1 MKKWTVVGLF
11 WFVQVFTDIIRVSF
25 AVVAPAL
32 MNLYDITP
40 QAMGYVLSA
49 WNWTYVGFLPLA
61 GPIVDR
67 LGPWIV
73 LGVGSTVWSLATLAL
88 PLAAGVGSLFLMRA
102 LFGFGHSV
110 RFPAQASAITRWFH
124 PNQRATAVGF
134 CFSGGQVGL
143 ATGTM
148 ITAFILD
155 RLGWQWVFY
164 CIGSA
169 SLLFTLIWFVL
180 YPDKKMGRE
189 AVPEGEGEKEEKGSD
204 TPQMRWV
211 SLFTYRSVWGIV
223 FGQVGY
229 LYAYFFFVTWLPGYL
244 ILERGMTVLQTGIVA
259 SLPFWVGLVGT
270 LTGGG
275 VGDYLIRRGFSRTAS
290 RKTMIGVGLTLVTIT
305 MVAAA
310 FASQTW
316 LAVTLLT
323 LCMGSMRLIT
333 ASANSAPMDLA
344 PFSLVASLTAIQN
357 TIGVLSGTLVAV
369 ITGYIVGTT
378 GSFVLALLV
387 AGAMALV
394 GALSYVFLVK
404 SFEPLPIDV
413 SHSVG

>member
-11 WFVQVFTDIIRVSF
+11 WFVQVFTDIIRVSL
-25 AVVAPAL
+25 AVVAPTL
-32 MNLYDITP
+32 MSLYDITP
-40 QAMGYVLSA
+40 QVMGYILSG

-67 LGPWIV
+67 LGPWIA
-73 LGVGSTVWSLATLAL
+73 LGVGSTIWGLATLAL
-88 PLAAGVGSLFLMRA
+88 PLATGVASLFLMRA

-110 RFPAQASAITRWFH
+110 RFPSQASAIVRWFH
-124 PNQRATAVGF
+124 PNQRATVVGL

-143 ATGTM
+143 AIGTM
-148 ITAFILD
+148 IAAFILD

-180 YPDKKMGRE
+180 YPDKKIGRQDVP
-189 AVPEGEGEKEEKGSD
+189 AVPMEEEKGSD
-204 TPQMRWV
+204 VPRMRWA

-229 LYAYFFFVTWLPGYL
+229 LYAYFFFVTWLFGYL
-244 ILERGMTVLQTGIVA
+244 ILERGMTVPQTGIVA
-259 SLPFWVGLVGT
+259 SLPFWAGQVGT
-270 LTGGG
+270 LTGGW

-316 LAVTLLT
+316 LAVTLLI

-344 PFSLVASLTAIQN
+344 PSLAASLTSIQN
-357 TIGVLSGTLVAV
+357 TIGVLAGMLVAV
-369 ITGYIVGTT
+369 VTGYIVGTT

-387 AGAMALV
+387 AGAMAL
-394 GALSYVFLVK
+394 GGCNGPGRG
-404 SFEPLPIDV
+404 PLLCF
-413 SHSVG
+413 SGQEF

>member
-1 MKKWTVVGLF
+1 MKKWAVVGLF
-11 WFVQVFTDIIRVSF
+11 WLVQVFTDIIRVSL
-25 AVVAPAL
+25 AVVAPTL
-32 MNLYDITP
+32 MRQYEITP
-40 QAMGYVLSA
+40 QVMGYILSG
-49 WNWTYVGFLPLA
+49 WNWTYVGFLPFA

-73 LGVGSTVWSLATLAL
+73 LGVGSTIWGLATLAL
-88 PLAAGVGSLFLMRA
+88 PLAAGVVSLFLLRA
-102 LFGFGHSV
+102 LFGFGHCV
-110 RFPAQASAITRWFH
+110 RFPSQASAIARWFH
-124 PNQRATAVGF
+124 PNQRATALGL

-148 ITAFILD
+148 IAAFVLD

-164 CIGSA
+164 FMGSA
-169 SLLFTLIWFVL
+169 SLVFTLVWLVL
-180 YPDKKMGRE
+180 YPEKKIGRQA
-189 AVPEGEGEKEEKGSD
+189 AVQVDEEKGSEV
-204 TPQMRWV
+204 PRIRWA
-211 SLFTYRSVWGIV
+211 SLFTHRSVWGIV
-223 FGQVGY
+223 FGQMGY
-229 LYAYFFFVTWLPGYL
+229 LYAYFFFITWLPSYL
-244 ILERGMTVLQTGIVA
+244 ILEREMTVLETGIVA
-259 SLPFWVGLVGT
+259 SLPFWMGLVGT
-270 LTGGG
+270 LTGGW

-310 FASQTW
+310 LATQTW

-333 ASANSAPMDLA
+333 ASANSAPLDLA
-344 PFSLVASLTAIQN
+344 PPTVVASLTSIQN
-357 TIGVLSGTLVAV
+357 TIGTVSSMLVAI

-387 AGAMALV
+387 AGAMALG

-404 SFEPLPIDV
+404 SFDPLPIE
-413 SHSVG
+413 SAEQPA

>member
-1 MKKWTVVGLF
+1 MTKWTVVGLF
-11 WFVQVFTDIIRVSF
+11 WLVQVFTDIIRVSL
-25 AVVAPAL
+25 AVVAPTL
-32 MNLYDITP
+32 MRQYEITP
-40 QAMGYVLSA
+40 QVMGYILSG
-49 WNWTYVGFLPLA
+49 WNWTYVGFLPFA

-73 LGVGSTVWSLATLAL
+73 LGVGSTIWGLATLAL
-88 PLAAGVGSLFLMRA
+88 PLAAGVVSLFLLRA
-102 LFGFGHSV
+102 LFGFGHCV
-110 RFPAQASAITRWFH
+110 RFPSQASAIARWFH
-124 PNQRATAVGF
+124 PNQRATALGL

-148 ITAFILD
+148 IAAFVLD

-164 CIGSA
+164 FMGSA
-169 SLLFTLIWFVL
+169 SLVFTLVWLVL
-180 YPDKKMGRE
+180 YPEKKIGRQA
-189 AVPEGEGEKEEKGSD
+189 AVQVDEEKGSEV
-204 TPQMRWV
+204 PRIRWA
-211 SLFTYRSVWGIV
+211 SLFTHRSVWGIV
-223 FGQVGY
+223 FGQMGY
-229 LYAYFFFVTWLPGYL
+229 LYAYFFFITWLPSYL
-244 ILERGMTVLQTGIVA
+244 ILEREMTVLETGIVA
-259 SLPFWVGLVGT
+259 SLPFWMGLVGT
-270 LTGGG
+270 LTGGW

-310 FASQTW
+310 FATQTW

-333 ASANSAPMDLA
+333 ASANSAPLDLA
-344 PFSLVASLTAIQN
+344 PPTVVASLTSIQN
-357 TIGVLSGTLVAV
+357 TIGTVSSMLVAI

-387 AGAMALV
+387 AGALALG

-404 SFEPLPIDV
+404 SFEPLPIE
-413 SHSVG
+413 SAEQPT

>member
-11 WFVQVFTDIIRVSF
+11 GFVQLFTDIIRVSL

-32 MNLYDITP
+32 MSLYDITP
-40 QAMGYVLSA
+40 QTMGYILSA
-49 WNWTYVGFLPLA
+49 WNWTYVGFLPMA

-73 LGVGSTVWSLATLAL
+73 LGVGSTVWSVATLVL
-88 PLAAGVGSLFLMRA
+88 PLATGVGSLFLMRA
-102 LFGFGHSV
+102 LFGFGHCV
-110 RFPAQASAITRWFH
+110 RFPSQASALTRWFH
-124 PNQRATAVGF
+124 PNQRATAVGL

-143 ATGTM
+143 ATGTL
-148 ITAFILD
+148 IAAFILD
-155 RLGWQWVFY
+155 RFGWQWVFY

-169 SLLFTLIWFVL
+169 SLVFTLVWLVF
-180 YPDKKMGRE
+180 YPDKKIGRQGAPVE
-189 AVPEGEGEKEEKGSD
+189 QQKGSD
-204 TPQMRWV
+204 TPQMRWAA
-211 SLFTYRSVWGIV
+211 LFTYRSVWGIV

-229 LYAYFFFVTWLPGYL
+229 LYAYFFFLTWLPSYL
-244 ILERGMTVLQTGIVA
+244 ILEREMTVLQTGIVA
-259 SLPFWVGLVGT
+259 SLPFWMGLVGT
-270 LTGGG
+270 LAGGW

-290 RKTMIGVGLTLVTIT
+290 RKTMIGVGLTLATIT

-316 LAVTLLT
+316 LAVTLLS
-323 LCMGSMRLIT
+323 LCLGSMRLIT

-344 PFSLVASLTAIQN
+344 PSRAASLTSIQN
-357 TIGVLSGTLVAV
+357 TIGVFSGMAVAV

-387 AGAMALV
+387 AAAMALG

-413 SHSVG
+413 STSVR

>member
-11 WFVQVFTDIIRVSF
+11 WLVQVFTDSIRVSL
-25 AVVAPAL
+25 AVVAPTL
-32 MNLYDITP
+32 MRQYEITP
-40 QAMGYVLSA
+40 QVMGYILSG
-49 WNWTYVGFLPLA
+49 WNWTYVGFLPFA

-73 LGVGSTVWSLATLAL
+73 LGVGSTIWGLATLAL
-88 PLAAGVGSLFLMRA
+88 PLAAGVVSLFLLRA
-102 LFGFGHSV
+102 LFGFGHCV
-110 RFPAQASAITRWFH
+110 RFPSQASAIARWFH
-124 PNQRATAVGF
+124 PNQRATALGL

-148 ITAFILD
+148 IAAFVLD

-164 CIGSA
+164 FMGSA
-169 SLLFTLIWFVL
+169 SLVFTLVWLVL
-180 YPDKKMGRE
+180 YPEKKIGRQA
-189 AVPEGEGEKEEKGSD
+189 AVQVDEEKGSEV
-204 TPQMRWV
+204 PRIRWA
-211 SLFTYRSVWGIV
+211 SLFTHRSVWGIV
-223 FGQVGY
+223 FGQMGY
-229 LYAYFFFVTWLPGYL
+229 LYAYFFFITWLPSYL
-244 ILERGMTVLQTGIVA
+244 ILEREMTVLETGIVA
-259 SLPFWVGLVGT
+259 SLPFWMGLVGT
-270 LTGGG
+270 LTGGW

-310 FASQTW
+310 FATQTW

-333 ASANSAPMDLA
+333 ASANSAPLDLA
-344 PFSLVASLTAIQN
+344 PPTVVASLTSIQN
-357 TIGVLSGTLVAV
+357 TIGTVSSMLVAI

-387 AGAMALV
+387 AGAMALG
-394 GALSYVFLVK
+394 GALAYVFLVK
-404 SFEPLPIDV
+404 SFDPLPIE
-413 SHSVG
+413 SAEQPA

>member
-1 MKKWTVVGLF
+1 MDGGGSVLVSPGVHRYHTGFAGRGGSDLDEAVRHHASGL
-11 WFVQVFTDIIRVSF
+11 
-25 AVVAPAL
+25 
-32 MNLYDITP
+32 
-40 QAMGYVLSA
+40 GYVLSG
-49 WNWTYVGFLPLA
+49 WNWTYVGFLPFA

-73 LGVGSTVWSLATLAL
+73 LGVGSTLWGLATLAL
-88 PLAAGVGSLFLMRA
+88 PLAAGVLSLFLLRA
-102 LFGFGHSV
+102 LFGFGHCV
-110 RFPAQASAITRWFH
+110 RFPSQASAGARWFH
-124 PNQRATAVGF
+124 PNQRATAVGL

-148 ITAFILD
+148 IAALVLD

-164 CIGSA
+164 FIGSA
-169 SLLFTLIWFVL
+169 SLVFTLIWFVF
-180 YPDKKMGRE
+180 YPEKKIGRQ
-189 AVPEGEGEKEEKGSD
+189 AVPVDEEKGSEA
-204 TPQMRWV
+204 PWVRWA
-211 SLFTYRSVWGIV
+211 SLFTHRSVWGIV

-229 LYAYFFFVTWLPGYL
+229 LYAYFFFITWLPSYL

-259 SLPFWVGLVGT
+259 SLPFWMGLVGT
-270 LTGGG
+270 LTGGW
-275 VGDYLIRRGFSRTAS
+275 VGDDLIRRGFSRTAS

-310 FASQTW
+310 FATQTW
-316 LAVTLLT
+316 LPVTLLT

-333 ASANSAPMDLA
+333 ASANSAPLDLA
-344 PFSLVASLTAIQN
+344 PPSVVASLTSIQN
-357 TIGVLSGTLVAV
+357 TIGTVSSMLVAI

-387 AGAMALV
+387 AGAMALG

-404 SFEPLPIDV
+404 SFEPLPIEPAEQPA
-413 SHSVG
+413 

>member
-11 WFVQVFTDIIRVSF
+11 WLVQVFTASIRVSL
-25 AVVAPAL
+25 AMVVPAL
-32 MNLYDITP
+32 MSLYDITP
-40 QAMGYVLSA
+40 QVMGYILSG
-49 WNWTYVGFLPLA
+49 WNWTYVGFLPFA

-73 LGVGSTVWSLATLAL
+73 LGIGSTIWGLATLAL
-88 PLAAGVGSLFLMRA
+88 PLAAGVVSLFLLRA

-110 RFPAQASAITRWFH
+110 RFPAQASAIARWFH
-124 PNQRATAVGF
+124 PNQRATAVGL

-148 ITAFILD
+148 IAALILD

-164 CIGSA
+164 CMGSA
-169 SLLFTLIWFVL
+169 SLVFTLIWFIF
-180 YPDKKMGRE
+180 YPDKKIGRQAGPVE
-189 AVPEGEGEKEEKGSD
+189 EEKGSD
-204 TPQMRWV
+204 TPQIRWA

-229 LYAYFFFVTWLPGYL
+229 LYAYFFFVTWLPSYL
-244 ILERGMTVLQTGIVA
+244 ILEREMTVPETGIVA
-259 SLPFWVGLVGT
+259 SLPFWMGLVGT
-270 LTGGG
+270 LTGGWM
-275 VGDYLIRRGFSRTAS
+275 GDYLIRRGFSRTAS
-290 RKTMIGVGLTLVTIT
+290 RKTMIGVGLTLATIT

-316 LAVTLLT
+316 LAVTLLI
-323 LCMGSMRLIT
+323 LCMGFMRLTT
-333 ASANSAPMDLA
+333 ASANSAPIDLA
-344 PFSLVASLTAIQN
+344 PPSVVASLTSIQN
-357 TIGVLSGTLVAV
+357 TIGVFGGMAVAV

-387 AGAMALV
+387 AAAMALG

-413 SHSVG
+413 SNSVG

>member
-1 MKKWTVVGLF
+1 MNKWTVVGLF
-11 WFVQVFTDIIRVSF
+11 WFVQVFTDIIRVSL
-25 AVVAPAL
+25 AVVAPTL
-32 MNLYDITP
+32 MRQYEITH
-40 QAMGYVLSA
+40 QVMGYILSG
-49 WNWTYVGFLPLA
+49 WNWTYVGFLPFA

-73 LGVGSTVWSLATLAL
+73 LGVGSTIWGLATLAL
-88 PLAAGVGSLFLMRA
+88 PLAAGVVSLFLLRA
-102 LFGFGHSV
+102 LFGFGHCV
-110 RFPAQASAITRWFH
+110 RFPSQASAIARWFH
-124 PNQRATAVGF
+124 PNQRATALGL

-148 ITAFILD
+148 IAAFVLD

-164 CIGSA
+164 FMGSA
-169 SLLFTLIWFVL
+169 SLVFTLVWLVL
-180 YPDKKMGRE
+180 YPEKKIGRQA
-189 AVPEGEGEKEEKGSD
+189 AVQVDEEKGSEV
-204 TPQMRWV
+204 PRIRWA
-211 SLFTYRSVWGIV
+211 SLFTHRSVWGIV
-223 FGQVGY
+223 FGQMGY
-229 LYAYFFFVTWLPGYL
+229 LYAYFFFITWLPSYL
-244 ILERGMTVLQTGIVA
+244 ILEREMTVLETGIVA
-259 SLPFWVGLVGT
+259 SLPFWMGLVGT
-270 LTGGG
+270 LTGGW

-310 FASQTW
+310 FATQTW

-333 ASANSAPMDLA
+333 ASANSAPLDLA
-344 PFSLVASLTAIQN
+344 PPTVVASLTSIQN
-357 TIGVLSGTLVAV
+357 TIGTVSSMLVAI

-387 AGAMALV
+387 AGAMALG

-404 SFEPLPIDV
+404 SFEPLPIE
-413 SHSVG
+413 SAEQPA

>member
-11 WFVQVFTDIIRVSF
+11 WWVQVFTDIIRVSL
-25 AVVAPAL
+25 AVVAPTL
-32 MNLYDITP
+32 MTLYDITP
-40 QAMGYVLSA
+40 QAMGYILSA
-49 WNWTYVGFLPLA
+49 WNWTYVGFLPLV

-67 LGPWIV
+67 LGPWIA
-73 LGVGSTVWSLATLAL
+73 LGVGSTIWSLATLAL

-102 LFGFGHSV
+102 LFGFGHCV
-110 RFPAQASAITRWFH
+110 RFPAQASAIVRWFH
-124 PNQRATAVGF
+124 PNQRATAVGL

-148 ITAFILD
+148 IAALILD

-169 SLLFTLIWFVL
+169 SLVFTLVWFVL
-180 YPDKKMGRE
+180 YPDKKIGRQDVP
-189 AVPEGEGEKEEKGSD
+189 AVPMEEEKGSD
-204 TPQMRWV
+204 APQMRWAA
-211 SLFTYRSVWGIV
+211 LFTYRSVWGIV

-244 ILERGMTVLQTGIVA
+244 IIEREMTVLQTGIVA
-259 SLPFWVGLVGT
+259 SLPFWMGLVGT
-270 LTGGG
+270 LTGGWT
-275 VGDYLIRRGFSRTAS
+275 GDYLIRRGFSRTAS

-323 LCMGSMRLIT
+323 LCMGCMRLIT

-344 PFSLVASLTAIQN
+344 PSSLAASLTSIQN
-357 TIGVLSGTLVAV
+357 TIGVFSGMAVAV

-387 AGAMALV
+387 AAAMALG

-404 SFEPLPIDV
+404 SFEPLPIETAEQPA
-413 SHSVG
+413 

>member
-1 MKKWTVVGLF
+1 MKKWAVVGLF
-11 WFVQVFTDIIRVSF
+11 WLVQVFTDIIRVSL
-25 AVVAPAL
+25 AVVAPTL
-32 MNLYDITP
+32 MRQYEITP
-40 QAMGYVLSA
+40 QVMGYILSG
-49 WNWTYVGFLPLA
+49 WNWTYVGFLPFG

-73 LGVGSTVWSLATLAL
+73 LGVGSTIWGLATLAL
-88 PLAAGVGSLFLMRA
+88 PLAAGVVSLFLLRA
-102 LFGFGHSV
+102 LFGFGHCV
-110 RFPAQASAITRWFH
+110 RFPSQASAIARWFH
-124 PNQRATAVGF
+124 PNQRATALGL

-148 ITAFILD
+148 IAAFVLD

-164 CIGSA
+164 FMGSA
-169 SLLFTLIWFVL
+169 SLVFTLVWLVL
-180 YPDKKMGRE
+180 YPEKKIGRQA
-189 AVPEGEGEKEEKGSD
+189 AVQVDEEKGSEVLRI
-204 TPQMRWV
+204 RWA
-211 SLFTYRSVWGIV
+211 SLFTHRSVWGIV
-223 FGQVGY
+223 FGQMGY
-229 LYAYFFFVTWLPGYL
+229 LYAYFFFITWLPSYL
-244 ILERGMTVLQTGIVA
+244 ILEREMTVLETGIVA
-259 SLPFWVGLVGT
+259 SLPFWMGLVGT
-270 LTGGG
+270 LTGGW

-310 FASQTW
+310 LATQTW

-333 ASANSAPMDLA
+333 ASANSAPLDLA
-344 PFSLVASLTAIQN
+344 PPTVVASLTSIQN
-357 TIGVLSGTLVAV
+357 TIGTVSSMLVAI

-387 AGAMALV
+387 AGAMALG

-404 SFEPLPIDV
+404 SFDPLPIE
-413 SHSVG
+413 SAEQPA